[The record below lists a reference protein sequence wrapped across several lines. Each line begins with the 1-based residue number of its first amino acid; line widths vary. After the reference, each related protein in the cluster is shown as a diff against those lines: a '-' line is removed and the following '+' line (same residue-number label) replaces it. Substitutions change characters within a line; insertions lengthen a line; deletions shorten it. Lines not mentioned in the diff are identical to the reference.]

1 MVKRGAGPARLIG
14 IGLVATVS
22 ASALVGCASDAPL
35 ASESGSWTILTYS
48 IADTDLE
55 PYMMDDLDELG
66 QSGGYDDLNLVA
78 LVDRSSDYGDEPV
91 LGLDGWDGG
100 KLLEIT
106 EGGATELENMGD
118 INTGDPN
125 VLADFITRGVKDYPA
140 DHYALVIS
148 DHGASWPGVG
158 GDESS
163 DQDSL
168 ELWELNEA
176 IAGGLEGAG
185 LDKLDLLG
193 FDACLMATY
202 EVASTLAP
210 LADRLLASQELEPG
224 HGWDYTA
231 FAMVGQNGGA
241 TVDELGSALIAG
253 FEAQAVDEESDSE
266 ITLSLTDLTKMPAV
280 DAALAEFTGQ
290 LIARVD
296 GVAPTVGKTLATTLG
311 FGKSPDP
318 DSDSFMTDLGILAGE
333 IGVDALDVS
342 DAADD
347 LVRAINDAVVD
358 KVDGQATQGATG
370 LSIYFP
376 PQPEYYVQDYDEI
389 VTDGGWIDFLA
400 AYYGA
405 GDAIAASD
413 QPSSTGDAVIELAD
427 DGLTITGDFDVAAE
441 NVSDAYIRYGE
452 VQPDGS
458 TKYLGREQAEFD
470 AGTATGFFDLTTMQ
484 ITDGEDTVDAYL
496 ELTYSGDVTTFDV
509 PMAYY
514 PPGETTAYDDVL
526 LSITLD
532 DEWNVLSETYYSY
545 DQDLSTYGELTTDPE
560 GIIVPQVL
568 VVAADGTE
576 SWVATSDTGLWADLP
591 YLQYEF
597 PRLPSGTQL
606 LVELWVVDFGGNA
619 AKVSGVVTLP

>member
-1 MVKRGAGPARLIG
+1 VRHHGTGSRALGF
-14 IGLVATVS
+14 GLVAVVS
-22 ASALVGCASDAPL
+22 AASLAACSPEAP
-35 ASESGSWTILTYS
+35 ANVSGSWTILTYS

-55 PYMMDDLDELG
+55 PYMMDDLGELG
-66 QSGGYDDLNLVA
+66 ESGGYDDLNLLA
-78 LVDRSSDYGDEPV
+78 LVDRSTDYGTDDV

-106 EGGATELENMGD
+106 SGGATELEDLGD
-118 INTGDPN
+118 INTGDPQ
-125 VLADFITRGVKDYPA
+125 VLADFITRGITDYPA

-176 IAGGLEGAG
+176 IAAGIAGGGI
-185 LDKLDLLG
+185 DKLDLIG

-224 HGWDYTA
+224 HGWDYST
-231 FAMVGQNGGA
+231 FGMVGENGGA
-241 TVDELGSALIAG
+241 TVDELGSAIIAG
-253 FEAQAVDEESDSE
+253 FQAQAVVEEDDSE
-266 ITLSLTDLTKMPAV
+266 ITLSLTDLTAMPTV
-280 DAALAEFTGQ
+280 DAALADFTTQ
-290 LIARVD
+290 LIERVD
-296 GVAPTVGKTLATTLG
+296 GVAPTVGKTLAQTLG

-333 IGVDALDVS
+333 IGVDAVDVS
-342 DAADD
+342 DAADA

-358 KVDGQATQGATG
+358 KVDGLATQGATG

-389 VTDGGWIDFLA
+389 VTDGNWIAFLT

-405 GDAIAASD
+405 GDAIPSGD
-413 QPSSTGDAVIELAD
+413 QPSSTGDADIQLTD
-427 DGLTITGDFDVAAE
+427 DGLTITGDFGVPAE
-441 NVSDAYIRYGE
+441 NVAETYIRYGTAAE
-452 VQPDGS
+452 DGS
-458 TKYLGREQAEFD
+458 ITYLGKEQASIDES
-470 AGTATGFFDLTTMQ
+470 GTAVGTFDLTTME
-484 ITDGEDTVDAYL
+484 ITDGVDTVGAYL
-496 ELTYSGDVTTFDV
+496 ELTYVDDVTVFDV

-514 PPGETTAYDDVL
+514 PPGESTGFDDVL

-545 DQDLSTYGELTTDPE
+545 DTELSTYGELTTDPA
-560 GIIVPQVL
+560 GLIVPQVL

-576 SWVATSDTGLWADLP
+576 TWVATSDVGLYADLP
-591 YLQYEF
+591 SLQYSF
-597 PRLPSGTQL
+597 PELPSGTEL
-606 LVELWVVDFGGNA
+606 YIELWVVDFGGNA
-619 AKVSGVVTLP
+619 ASVSGTITLP

>member
-1 MVKRGAGPARLIG
+1 MAA
-14 IGLVATVS
+14 VS
-22 ASALVGCASDAPL
+22 ASVLAGCTSEAPPT
-35 ASESGSWTILTYS
+35 AESGSWTILTYS

-66 QSGGYDDLNLVA
+66 QSGGYDDLKLVA
-78 LVDRSSDYGDEPV
+78 LVDRSTDYDDEPV

-106 EGGATELENMGD
+106 SGGATELENMGD
-118 INTGDPN
+118 INTGDPQ
-125 VLADFITRGVKDYPA
+125 VLADFITRGITDYPA

-185 LDKLDLLG
+185 LEKLDLLG

-210 LADRLLASQELEPG
+210 LADRMLASQELEPG
-224 HGWDYTA
+224 HGWDYSA

-253 FEAQAVDEESDSE
+253 FEAQAIDQDDDSE
-266 ITLSLTDLTKMPAV
+266 ITLSLTDLTQMPAV

-358 KVDGQATQGATG
+358 KVDGQATRGATG

-389 VTDGGWIDFLA
+389 VTDGGWIDFLV

-427 DGLTITGDFDVAAE
+427 DGLTITGNFAVEAD
-441 NVSDAYIRYGE
+441 NVSDTYIRYGV

-470 AGTATGFFDLTTMQ
+470 AGTASGFFDLTTMQ

-496 ELTYSGDVTTFDV
+496 ELTYTGNVTNFDV

-514 PPGETTAYDDVL
+514 PPGEDSAYDDVL

-532 DEWNVLSETYYSY
+532 SEWNVLSETYYSY
-545 DQDLSTYGELTTDPE
+545 DESLASYGELTTDPA
-560 GIIVPQVL
+560 GVIVPQVL
-568 VVAADGTE
+568 VVAADGSET
-576 SWVATSDTGLWADLP
+576 WVATTESGLWADLP
-591 YLQYEF
+591 SLQYEF
-597 PRLPSGTQL
+597 PQLPSGTQL

>member
-1 MVKRGAGPARLIG
+1 MNKLIAGLAATAVVLTLGACSAGDSPA
-14 IGLVATVS
+14 A
-22 ASALVGCASDAPL
+22 D
-35 ASESGSWTILTYS
+35 SGSWTILTYS

-55 PYMMDDLDELG
+55 PYMMEDLDELG
-66 QSGGYDDLNLVA
+66 ASGGYDDLNLVA
-78 LVDRSSDYGDEPV
+78 LVDRSTDYGDDDV

-106 EGGATELENMGD
+106 DGGATVLDDMGD
-118 INTGDPN
+118 INTGDPQ
-125 VLADFITRGVKDYPA
+125 VLADFITRGISDYPA

-158 GDESS
+158 GDESN
-163 DQDSL
+163 DQDGL
-168 ELWELNEA
+168 DLYELNTG
-176 IAGGLEGAG
+176 IAAGLEGAG

-224 HGWDYTA
+224 HGWDYSS
-231 FAMVGQNGGA
+231 FAMVGDNGGA
-241 TVDELGSALIAG
+241 TVDELGSAIIAG
-253 FEAQAVDEESDSE
+253 FEAQAVDQEDESE

-280 DAALAEFTGQ
+280 DAALADFTGQ
-290 LIARVD
+290 LIDRVD
-296 GVAPTVGKTLATTLG
+296 GVAPVVGKTLAQTLG

-342 DAADD
+342 DEADA

-389 VTDGGWIDFLA
+389 TTDGNWGAFLT

-405 GDAIAASD
+405 GTAIPSGDKPAS
-413 QPSSTGDAVIELAD
+413 SGDAELSFDD
-427 DGLTITGDFDVAAE
+427 DGLVIRGSFGVPSANVAE
-441 NVSDAYIRYGE
+441 TYIRYGT
-452 VQPDGS
+452 VNGDGS
-458 TKYLGREQAEFD
+458 ITYLGKEQASIDDDGNAE
-470 AGTATGFFDLTTMQ
+470 GYFDLTTME
-484 ITDGEDTVDAYL
+484 ITDGEDTVGAYL
-496 ELTYSGDVTTFDV
+496 ELTYAGDVTTFDV

-514 PPGETTAYDDVL
+514 APGSDEATFDDVL

-532 DEWNVLSETYYSY
+532 DDWNVLSETYYSY
-545 DQDLSTYGELTTDPE
+545 DTDLATYGELTADPT
-560 GIIVPQVL
+560 GVIVPQVL
-568 VVAADGTE
+568 QVDADGTE
-576 SWVATSDTGLWADLP
+576 TWVATSDSGLYADLP
-591 YLQYEF
+591 NLQYEF
-597 PRLPSGTQL
+597 PQLPSGTVL
-606 LVELWVVDFGGNA
+606 YIELWVVDFGGNA
-619 AKVSGVVTLP
+619 AKVSGTVTLP